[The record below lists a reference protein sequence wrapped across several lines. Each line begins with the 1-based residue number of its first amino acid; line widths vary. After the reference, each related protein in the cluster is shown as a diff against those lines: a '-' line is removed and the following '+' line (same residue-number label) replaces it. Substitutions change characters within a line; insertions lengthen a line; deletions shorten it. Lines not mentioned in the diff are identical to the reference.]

1 MAREGLRS
9 RRFGRPA
16 LQPAAVD
23 GVVIGR
29 ARLDRRTKNLIPR
42 LQPGD
47 VAVIDHQ
54 DLDRVA
60 AEGLILAKVAAVVN
74 AARSSSGRYPN
85 LGPLLLAAAGIPVVD
100 DVGLGVLTAVREGQL
115 LQVDGTE
122 VRRGD
127 TVVATGVRHT
137 LESLEAQLETAKRSL
152 GDELERF
159 AENTL
164 EYLRRERHLL
174 TDSPV
179 LPDLDVD
186 LAGRHVLIVVRGG
199 SDARADLAA
208 LSAYIKE
215 LRPVMIAVDG
225 GADVLLDAGHK
236 PDLIVGDFDS
246 VSDEALRVGSQL
258 IVHAYPGGSAPG
270 AARLVALDLPHTTF
284 EAAGTSEDVAMLLAY
299 EKRAELIVAVGTHA
313 SMVEFFDKG
322 RAGMASTFLVRL
334 KVGPILVDAKGVSR
348 LYQSRVRTG
357 DVILLVVAALFA
369 MIMMVAVAQPLHV
382 FVKALWFT
390 LVETWHTLV

>member
-9 RRFGRPA
+9 RFGRPV
-16 LQPAAVD
+16 LQPAAID

-47 VAVIDHQ
+47 IAVIDHE

-60 AEGLILAKVAAVVN
+60 AEGLILAKAAAVVN

-122 VRRGD
+122 VRIGD

-215 LRPVMIAVDG
+215 LRPVMVAVDG
-225 GADVLLDAGHK
+225 GADVLLGAGHR
-236 PDLIVGDFDS
+236 PDIIVGDFDS